1 MSLKSVPLE
10 SLHQTLGAKLVPF
23 AGYNMPVQYPTGIIK
38 EHLHTR
44 TAAGL
49 FDVSHMGQVVVSGE
63 GAVSALEALMPADL
77 EGLAVNAQTYSLLT
91 NEAGGVIDDLIV
103 TRWAEDQF
111 MLVINAGCKDKDLE
125 HLRSHLASVN
135 LEVLSQHSLLALQG
149 PKARAVMN
157 DLLPETQNLVFMT
170 GTWAQFDGEEVY
182 VTCSGYTG
190 EDGFEISVPNSHV
203 EALAQKLLAHADVL
217 PIGLGARDSLR
228 LEAGLCLYGHELEEN
243 ISPIQA
249 GLKWAIAKARRH
261 EGARAGGYLGSTI
274 IEAQWAEGT
283 DTVRVGLKVLGKR
296 PVREGAAVFDAQQ
309 RQVGTVCSGG
319 FGATLEQ
326 PVAMAY
332 VSAET
337 AALGTVLFADVRGK
351 LVDVEVAKTPFVAQ
365 RYFRG

>member
-49 FDVSHMGQVVVSGE
+49 VDVSHMGQVVVSGE
-63 GAVSALEALMPADL
+63 GCVSALEALMPADL

-170 GTWAQFDGEEVY
+170 GTWAQFEGEQVY

-228 LEAGLCLYGHELEEN
+228 LEAGLCLYGHELEED

-261 EGARAGGYLGSTI
+261 EGARAGGYLGSAI

-296 PVREGAAVFDAQQ
+296 PVREGAVVFDAQQ
-309 RQVGTVCSGG
+309 QQVGTVCSGG

-332 VSAET
+332 VNADQ
-337 AALGTVLFADVRGK
+337 AALGTHLFADVRGK
-351 LVDVEVAKTPFVAQ
+351 LVEVEVAKTPFVAQ

>member
-38 EHLHTR
+38 EHVHTR

-49 FDVSHMGQVVVSGE
+49 FDVSHMGQVVVSGD

-77 EGLAVNAQTYSLLT
+77 EGLAINGQTYSLLT
-91 NEAGGVIDDLIV
+91 NAAGGVIDDLIV
-103 TRWAEDQF
+103 TRWADNEF
-111 MLVINAGCKDKDLE
+111 MLVINAGCKNKDLE
-125 HLRSHLASVN
+125 HLRAHLSTVN
-135 LEVLSQHSLLALQG
+135 LEVLDQHSLLALQG

-157 DLLPETQNLVFMT
+157 DLLPETMGLVFMT
-170 GTWAQFDGEEVY
+170 GTRAEFEDTQVY

-190 EDGFEISVPNSHV
+190 EDGFEISVPNSQV

-228 LEAGLCLYGHELEEN
+228 LEAGLCLYGHELAED

-249 GLKWAIAKARRH
+249 GLKWAIAKARRP
-261 EGARAGGYLGSTI
+261 ESARAGGYLGSDI
-274 IEAQWAEGT
+274 IESQWTGGA
-283 DTVRVGLKVLGKR
+283 DTMRVGLKVLGKR
-296 PVREGAAVFDAQQ
+296 PVREGAALFDAEQ
-309 RQVGTVCSGG
+309 RPIGTVCSGG

-332 VSAET
+332 IKAES
-337 AALGTVLFADVRGK
+337 AALGTALVADVRGK

>member
-38 EHLHTR
+38 EHVHTR

-49 FDVSHMGQVVVSGE
+49 FDVSHMGQVVVSGD
-63 GAVSALEALMPADL
+63 GVVAALEALMPADL
-77 EGLAVNAQTYSLLT
+77 EGLGINAQTYSLLT
-91 NEAGGVIDDLIV
+91 NAAGGVIDDLIV
-103 TRWAEDQF
+103 TRWADDEF

-125 HLRSHLASVN
+125 HLRAHLSTVT
-135 LEVLSQHSLLALQG
+135 LEVLDQHSLLALQG

-157 DLLPETQNLVFMT
+157 ELIPETKGLVFMT
-170 GTWAQFDGEEVY
+170 GTPAQFEGTQVY

-190 EDGFEISVPNSHV
+190 EDGFEISVPNSQV
-203 EALAQKLLAHADVL
+203 EALAQKLLAHKDVL

-228 LEAGLCLYGHELEEN
+228 LEAGLCLYGHELEEH

-249 GLKWAIAKARRH
+249 GLKWAIAKARRP
-261 EGARAGGYLGSTI
+261 EGSRAGGYLGSEA
-274 IEAQWAEGT
+274 IESQWTEGT
-283 DTVRVGLKVLGKR
+283 KTIRVGLKVLGKR
-296 PVREGAAVFDAQQ
+296 PVREGAALFDAQQ
-309 RQVGTVCSGG
+309 QQVGIVCSGG

-332 VSAET
+332 VNAGT
-337 AALGTVLFADVRGK
+337 AALGTALFADVRGK

>member
-10 SLHQTLGAKLVPF
+10 SLHQSLGAKLVPF

-38 EHLHTR
+38 EHVHTR
-44 TAAGL
+44 AAAGL
-49 FDVSHMGQVVVSGE
+49 FDVSHMGQVVVSGDRV
-63 GAVSALEALMPADL
+63 VSALEALMPADL
-77 EGLAVNAQTYSLLT
+77 EGLALNAQTYSLLT
-91 NEAGGVIDDLIV
+91 NEMGGVIDDLIV
-103 TRWAEDQF
+103 TRWADDEF

-125 HLRSHLASVN
+125 HLRAHLTDVH
-135 LEVLSQHSLLALQG
+135 LQVLSQHSLLALQG

-157 DLLPETQNLVFMT
+157 DLLPETLNLVFMT
-170 GTWAQFDGEEVY
+170 GTWADFEGERVY

-190 EDGFEISVPNSHV
+190 EDGFEISVPNARV
-203 EALAQKLLAHADVL
+203 EALAKKLLAHPDVL

-243 ISPIQA
+243 VSPIQA
-249 GLKWAIAKARRH
+249 GLKWAVAKARRP
-261 EGARAGGYLGSTI
+261 EGARAGGYLGSDV
-274 IEAQWAEGT
+274 IESQWVEGT
-283 DTVRVGLKVLGKR
+283 ATVRVGLKVLGKR
-296 PVREGAAVFDAQQ
+296 PVREGAALFNAQQ
-309 RQVGTVCSGG
+309 QQVGTVCSGG

-332 VSAET
+332 VNTDA
-337 AALGTVLFADVRGK
+337 AALGSTLFADVRGK

>member
-63 GAVSALEALMPADL
+63 GVVSALEALMPADL

-103 TRWAEDQF
+103 TRWAADQF

-135 LEVLSQHSLLALQG
+135 LEVLGQHSLLALQG

-170 GTWAQFDGEEVY
+170 GTWAQFDGEQVY

-203 EALAQKLLAHADVL
+203 EAVAQKLLAHADVL

-228 LEAGLCLYGHELEEN
+228 LEAGLCLYGHELEED

-261 EGARAGGYLGSTI
+261 EGARAGGYLGSAI

-296 PVREGAAVFDAQQ
+296 PVREGAVVFDAQQ
-309 RQVGTVCSGG
+309 QQVGTVCSGG
-319 FGATLEQ
+319 FAATLEQ

-332 VSAET
+332 VNADQ
-337 AALGTVLFADVRGK
+337 AALGTHLFADVRGK
-351 LVDVEVAKTPFVAQ
+351 LVEVEVAKTPFVAQ